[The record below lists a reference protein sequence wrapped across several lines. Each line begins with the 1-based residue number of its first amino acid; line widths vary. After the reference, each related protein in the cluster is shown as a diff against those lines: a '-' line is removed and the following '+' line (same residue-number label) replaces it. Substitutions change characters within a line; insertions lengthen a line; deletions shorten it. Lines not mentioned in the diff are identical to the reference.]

1 MNFPFSAPFLT
12 FSLCHMCC
20 PACRRRQRTGSMF
33 LSCLMAVHMMCMGT
47 AAAAAMSA
55 AATASTAAAAV
66 SASTAA
72 AAVFYYACALPVDHQ
87 TAVAKYKEQYNYICY
102 HKIPFFLNG
111 NMKQWISA
119 IFILPQSCSFKK
131 GTGCFHPAP
140 LLCRFNIP
148 TLVFLLRSL

>member
-55 AATASTAAAAV
+55 AATASGGLCILAQTKGV
-66 SASTAA
+66 LHHDLSNSALFYFQVYLYIPYSRYSLLSDFLSVKIILSGNCHHFIIQNQGEEIFLPL
-72 AAVFYYACALPVDHQ
+72 VF
-87 TAVAKYKEQYNYICY
+87 
-102 HKIPFFLNG
+102 
-111 NMKQWISA
+111 SSS
-119 IFILPQSCSFKK
+119 IFITDLF
-131 GTGCFHPAP
+131 
-140 LLCRFNIP
+140 
-148 TLVFLLRSL
+148 